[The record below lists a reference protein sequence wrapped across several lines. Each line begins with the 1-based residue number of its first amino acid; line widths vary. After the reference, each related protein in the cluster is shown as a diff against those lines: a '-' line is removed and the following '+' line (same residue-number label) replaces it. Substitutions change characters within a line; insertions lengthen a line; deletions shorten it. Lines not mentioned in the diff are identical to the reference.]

1 MRILDADSH
10 LFERPD
16 LWREYADPA
25 RREDALSIENDE
37 LGHPFLVHRGRQL
50 MLTWMCE
57 PGSYESIGDL
67 IEDHRAGRPSTYN
80 YSTDLPE
87 SHWNPSVRRDYVED
101 WGIET
106 SVCFPQWGINWE
118 LWLRHDLPA
127 LRTNME
133 AWNRWAAEVRS
144 EGQGRL
150 HPVGHVSLRG
160 DLDWLDAQLAA
171 LSSAGIRLALMST
184 GLVDGRRL
192 SHPDLDRAWA
202 SFVRHGITPTFHVGG
217 TSLTG
222 MLDEGWVAND
232 DIDYMPMLSFPLH
245 GMDAQLALA
254 DLVLNGVFERHPV
267 LRVACVEL
275 LSRWLPD
282 LCFRLDAAHATHRRI
297 SGHAVSDL
305 TMKPSEYLRRNVRVS
320 AFASEKPADIM
331 NQVGP
336 MLMFGGDFP
345 HPEGHASPYDDY
357 LAKAGRP
364 MPDDVSA
371 KFYGANLAELL
382 TGQ

>member
-16 LWREYADPA
+16 LWRTYADPA
-25 RREDALSIENDE
+25 KRHHALTIENDA
-37 LGHPFLVHRGRQL
+37 LGHPFLTHDGRQL
-50 MLTWMCE
+50 MLTWTCQ

-67 IEDHRAGRPSTYN
+67 IEDHRASRPCAYDYAN
-80 YSTDLPE
+80 DLTE
-87 SHWNPSVRRDYVED
+87 SHWNPSVRRDCVED

-118 LWLRHDLPA
+118 LWLRDDLDA

-133 AWNRWAAEVRS
+133 AWNRWAADVFA
-144 EGQGRL
+144 EGKGRL
-150 HPVGHVSLRG
+150 HPVGHVSLSG
-160 DLDWLDAQLAA
+160 DLDWLDTE
-171 LSSAGIRLALMST
+171 LSTLSQAGIRLAMMST

-192 SHPDLDRAWA
+192 SHPDLDRAWK
-202 SFVRHGITPTFHVGG
+202 SFVEHGITPTFHVGG

-222 MLDEGWVAND
+222 MIDQGWTAND
-232 DIDYMPMLSFPLH
+232 DIDYMPMLSFPMH

-254 DLVLNGVFERHPV
+254 DLVLNGVFERHPT

-275 LSRWLPD
+275 LSRWIPD
-282 LCFRLDAAHATHRRI
+282 LVYKLDAAHSTHGRI
-297 SGHAVSDL
+297 SGHTVSKL
-305 TMKPSEYLRRNVRVS
+305 SMRPSDYLKRNVRVS

-331 NQVGP
+331 SQVGP

-345 HPEGHASPYDDY
+345 HPEGHASPYEDFR
-357 LAKAGRP
+357 AKAGP
-364 MPDDVSA
+364 AMDDDLA
-371 KFYGANLAELL
+371 TAFYGGNLAELV
-382 TGQ
+382 T